1 MQSLFEGAIFF
12 SKVQSYLNELWKGG
26 LPWTANTIK
35 VTQSW
40 MPTKMTVSEVLLD
53 VGKSVEMM
61 TIDISPGGAC
71 LLCDAHLP
79 PNMDLLLPPPGY
91 QVKFANIWV
100 LVLFSLFRTNKVP
113 FIKFI
118 CRCISHMYLLLLLII
133 TGKVERTFIWKT
145 VVYPLKKSSFY

>member
-1 MQSLFEGAIFF
+1 MQSFLKGAISF

-61 TIDISPGGAC
+61 TSSQVVLVFFAMLICPPIWIFFSLPLDIR
-71 LLCDAHLP
+71 LNL
-79 PNMDLLLPPPGY
+79 
-91 QVKFANIWV
+91 FWV

-133 TGKVERTFIWKT
+133 TGKVERTFIWKM
-145 VVYPLKKSSFY
+145 LSIH